1 MATPP
6 PPPCT
11 PKFEESW
18 KAVIDFAKTV
28 LSIASALLAAV
39 ASLLLVG
46 SYELQG
52 YGWASPVLLIG
63 SMLLCLYGLGG
74 AIVALRRGVHNNRAL
89 LYCNVSVVLLV
100 AAIVAAPFTIN
111 VEPKVVSIDQIL
123 AKVETTTRQWPA
135 ELAARNCRKIERSG
149 DDVVLTYDAGGK
161 TVQVAYSTTR
171 KEIVQIR

>member
-1 MATPP
+1 MVLPRAQ
-6 PPPCT
+6 
-11 PKFEESW
+11 
-18 KAVIDFAKTV
+18 AGAAKQQSSHLKTSSTSL

-63 SMLLCLYGLGG
+63 SMVLCLYGLGG

-89 LYCNVSVVLLV
+89 LYCNVSVLLLV

-111 VEPKVVSIDQIL
+111 VEPKQVSIDHVL
-123 AKVETTTRQWPA
+123 VKVETTTRQWH
-135 ELAARNCRKIERSG
+135 AALSAPNCRKVERSG
-149 DDVVLTYDAGGK
+149 DDLILTYDAGGK
-161 TVQVAYSTTR
+161 TVQVVYSTTK
-171 KEIVQIR
+171 KEVVQIK